1 MNKIIFEKKT
11 KNEIKDTQTKQSK
24 EEDSIEES
32 SNTKFKVIGRFKVTI
47 LDNQDNIS

>member
-1 MNKIIFEKKT
+1 MNQVLLKKET
-11 KNEIKDTQTKQSK
+11 KKETQTKKTK

-47 LDNQDNIS
+47 IDNQDKIS